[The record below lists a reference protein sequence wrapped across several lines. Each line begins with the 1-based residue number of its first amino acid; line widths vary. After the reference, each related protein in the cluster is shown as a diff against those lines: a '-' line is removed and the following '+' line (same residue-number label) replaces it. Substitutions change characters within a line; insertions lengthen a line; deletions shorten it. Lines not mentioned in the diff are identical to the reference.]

1 MIAYISIPITDLII
15 IFGLLLAFLLL
26 HFCFSE
32 TKVINMIHKLDD
44 LTEEEATDICNYI
57 IEILSQEYRVI
68 NPKFVI
74 TNYKQD
80 EIDIIKYSNGRTLA
94 FFSGKNNLISLQLKV
109 LIEEGCT
116 LCDMIDCIAHEFQHY
131 LDRLSFETSDQW
143 LSAYKKNINYYEFKA
158 NKFASKKLKRLTK
171 NLLRDSLKE
180 I

>member
-1 MIAYISIPITDLII
+1 MIAFISIPITDLII
-15 IFGLLLAFLLL
+15 ISGLLVLFLVI
-26 HFCFSE
+26 HFNYSD
-32 TKVINMIHKLDD
+32 IKLVNRIKLSD

-57 IEILSQEYRVI
+57 IEILSQDYRVI

-80 EIDIIKYSNGRTLA
+80 DVDVIKYSNGRTLA
-94 FFSGKNNLISLQLKV
+94 FFSGKNNQISLQLKV

-171 NLLRDSLKE
+171 NLLLDGLKQ

>member
-1 MIAYISIPITDLII
+1 MIAFISIPITDIIIISGLLVLFLII
-15 IFGLLLAFLLL
+15 
-26 HFCFSE
+26 HFNYSD
-32 TKVINMIHKLDD
+32 IKLVNRIKLSD
-44 LTEEEATDICNYI
+44 LTKEEATDICNYI
-57 IEILSQEYRVI
+57 IEILSQDYRVI
-68 NPKFVI
+68 KPKFVI
-74 TNYKQD
+74 TNYKQYD
-80 EIDIIKYSNGRTLA
+80 IDVIKYSNGRTLA
-94 FFSGKNNLISLQLKV
+94 FFSGKNNQISLQLKV

-171 NLLRDSLKE
+171 NLLLDGLKQ

>member
-1 MIAYISIPITDLII
+1 MNAYISIPNTDLII
-15 IFGLLLAFLLL
+15 IFGGLLAFLLL

-32 TKVINMIHKLDD
+32 IKVINMIQKLDD

-57 IEILSQEYRVI
+57 IEILSQDYRVI

>member
-1 MIAYISIPITDLII
+1 MIAFISIPITDLII
-15 IFGLLLAFLLL
+15 ISGLLVLFLII
-26 HFCFSE
+26 HFNYSD
-32 TKVINMIHKLDD
+32 IKLVNRIKLSD

-57 IEILSQEYRVI
+57 IEILSQDYRVI

-80 EIDIIKYSNGRTLA
+80 DIDVIKYSNGRTLA
-94 FFSGKNNLISLQLKV
+94 FFSGKNNQISLQLKV

-171 NLLRDSLKE
+171 NLLLDGLKQ

>member
-32 TKVINMIHKLDD
+32 TKVINMIYKLDD

-57 IEILSQEYRVI
+57 IEILSQDYRVI

>member
-15 IFGLLLAFLLL
+15 IFGLLLALLLL

-32 TKVINMIHKLDD
+32 TKVINMIYKLDD

>member
-32 TKVINMIHKLDD
+32 TKVINMIYKLDD

>member
-32 TKVINMIHKLDD
+32 TKEINMIYKLDD

-131 LDRLSFETSDQW
+131 LDRLSFETSDHW

>member
-1 MIAYISIPITDLII
+1 MIAFISIPITDLII
-15 IFGLLLAFLLL
+15 ISGLLVLFLFI
-26 HFCFSE
+26 HFNYSE
-32 TKVINMIHKLDD
+32 ISLVNRIKLSD
-44 LTEEEATDICNYI
+44 LTKEEATDICNYI
-57 IEILSQEYRVI
+57 IEILSQDYRVI
-68 NPKFVI
+68 KPKFVI
-74 TNYKQD
+74 TNYKQYD
-80 EIDIIKYSNGRTLA
+80 IDVIKYSNGRTLA
-94 FFSGKNNLISLQLKV
+94 FFSGKNNQISLQLKV

-171 NLLRDSLKE
+171 NLLLDGLKQ

>member
-1 MIAYISIPITDLII
+1 MIAFISIPITDLII
-15 IFGLLLAFLLL
+15 ISGLLVLFLVI
-26 HFCFSE
+26 HFNYSD
-32 TKVINMIHKLDD
+32 IKLVNRIKLSD

-57 IEILSQEYRVI
+57 IEILSQDYRVI

-80 EIDIIKYSNGRTLA
+80 DVDVIKYSNGRTLA
-94 FFSGKNNLISLQLKV
+94 FFSGKNNQISLQLKV

-158 NKFASKKLKRLTK
+158 NKFASKKLKGLTK
-171 NLLRDSLKE
+171 NLLLDLIS
-180 I
+180 

>member
-57 IEILSQEYRVI
+57 IEILSQDYRVI

>member
-1 MIAYISIPITDLII
+1 MIAFISIPITDLII
-15 IFGLLLAFLLL
+15 ISGLLVLFLVI
-26 HFCFSE
+26 HFNYSD
-32 TKVINMIHKLDD
+32 IKLVNRIKLSD

-57 IEILSQEYRVI
+57 IEILSQDYRVI

-80 EIDIIKYSNGRTLA
+80 DIDVIKYSNGRTLA
-94 FFSGKNNLISLQLKV
+94 FFSGKNNQISLQLKV

-171 NLLRDSLKE
+171 NLLLDLIS
-180 I
+180 

>member
-1 MIAYISIPITDLII
+1 MIAFISIPITDLII
-15 IFGLLLAFLLL
+15 ISGLLVLFLVI
-26 HFCFSE
+26 HFNYSD
-32 TKVINMIHKLDD
+32 IKLVNRIKLSD

-57 IEILSQEYRVI
+57 IEILSQDYRVI

-80 EIDIIKYSNGRTLA
+80 DVDVIKYSNGRTLA
-94 FFSGKNNLISLQLKV
+94 FFSGKNNQISLQLKV

-171 NLLRDSLKE
+171 NLLLDLIS
-180 I
+180 

>member
-1 MIAYISIPITDLII
+1 MDLII

-32 TKVINMIHKLDD
+32 TKVINMIYKLDD

-57 IEILSQEYRVI
+57 IEILSQDYRVI

>member
-15 IFGLLLAFLLL
+15 IFGGLLAFLLL

-32 TKVINMIHKLDD
+32 TKVLNMIHKLDD
-44 LTEEEATDICNYI
+44 LTEEEATDTCNYI
-57 IEILSQEYRVI
+57 IEILSQDYRVI
-68 NPKFVI
+68 KPKFVI
-74 TNYKQD
+74 TNYKED
-80 EIDIIKYSNGRTLA
+80 EIDAIQYSNGKTLA
-94 FFSGKNNLISLQLKV
+94 FFSGKKNLISLQFIV
-109 LIEEGCT
+109 LIEEGYT

-158 NKFASKKLKRLTK
+158 NKFALKKLKTLSKKL
-171 NLLRDSLKE
+171 LLKSLKH

>member
-1 MIAYISIPITDLII
+1 MIAFISIPVTDVII
-15 IFGLLLAFLLL
+15 ISGGLLLFLFI
-26 HFCFSE
+26 HFNYSE
-32 TKVINMIHKLDD
+32 ISLVNRIKLSD
-44 LTEEEATDICNYI
+44 LTKEEATDICNYI
-57 IEILSQEYRVI
+57 IEILSQDYRVI
-68 NPKFVI
+68 KPKFVI
-74 TNYKQD
+74 TNYKQYD
-80 EIDIIKYSNGRTLA
+80 IDVIKYSNGRTLA
-94 FFSGKNNLISLQLKV
+94 FFSGKNNQISLQLKV

-171 NLLRDSLKE
+171 NLLLDGLKQ

>member
-1 MIAYISIPITDLII
+1 MIAFILIPITDLII
-15 IFGLLLAFLLL
+15 ISGLLVLFLVI
-26 HFCFSE
+26 HFNYSD
-32 TKVINMIHKLDD
+32 IKLVNRIKLSD
-44 LTEEEATDICNYI
+44 LTKEEATDICNYI
-57 IEILSQEYRVI
+57 IEILSQDYRVI
-68 NPKFVI
+68 KPKFVI
-74 TNYKQD
+74 TNYKQYD
-80 EIDIIKYSNGRTLA
+80 IDVIKYSNGRTLA
-94 FFSGKNNLISLQLKV
+94 FFSGKNNQISLQLKV

-171 NLLRDSLKE
+171 NLLLDGLKQ

>member
-15 IFGLLLAFLLL
+15 IFGGLLAFLLL

-57 IEILSQEYRVI
+57 IEILSQDYRVI

-74 TNYKQD
+74 TNYKED
-80 EIDIIKYSNGRTLA
+80 EIDAIQYSNGKTLA
-94 FFSGKNNLISLQLKV
+94 FFSGKNNQISLQLKV
-109 LIEEGCT
+109 LIEEGYT

-158 NKFASKKLKRLTK
+158 NKFASKKLKSLAK
-171 NLLRDSLKE
+171 KLLPESLKH

>member
-1 MIAYISIPITDLII
+1 MMAFISIPITDVII
-15 IFGLLLAFLLL
+15 ISGGLLFFLFI
-26 HFCFSE
+26 HFNYSE
-32 TKVINMIHKLDD
+32 IRLVNRIKLSN
-44 LTEEEATDICNYI
+44 LTEEETSDICNYI
-57 IEILSQEYRVI
+57 IEKLSLEYRVI
-68 NPKFVI
+68 NPKFTI
-74 TNYKQD
+74 INYKED
-80 EIDIIKYSNGRTLA
+80 EINAIKYSNSRTLA
-94 FFSGKNNLISLQLKV
+94 IFFGENNQISLQFKV

-116 LCDMIDCIAHEFQHY
+116 FSDMIDCIAHEFQHY

>member
-1 MIAYISIPITDLII
+1 MIAFISIPITDLII
-15 IFGLLLAFLLL
+15 ISGLLVLFLII
-26 HFCFSE
+26 HFNYSD
-32 TKVINMIHKLDD
+32 IKLVNRIKLSD
-44 LTEEEATDICNYI
+44 LTKEEATDICNYI
-57 IEILSQEYRVI
+57 IEILSQDYRVI
-68 NPKFVI
+68 KPKFVI
-74 TNYKQD
+74 TNYKQYD
-80 EIDIIKYSNGRTLA
+80 IDVIKYSNGRTLA
-94 FFSGKNNLISLQLKV
+94 FFSGKNNQISLQLKV

-171 NLLRDSLKE
+171 NLLLDGLKQ

>member
-32 TKVINMIHKLDD
+32 TKVINMIYKLDD

-171 NLLRDSLKE
+171 NLLLNGLKQ

>member
-109 LIEEGCT
+109 LIEEGYT
-116 LCDMIDCIAHEFQHY
+116 LCDIIDCIAHEFQHY